1 VSFLGVMFLIGVGA
15 LTVGRIIS
23 HRQDGECEM
32 HLSHSI
38 SGVTYLTLLILGTFP
53 LIVLWSTSR
62 ALLAQFFPNRCQ
74 KRRHDYYPE
83 VLIPFVAAVI
93 ALAQVCGWAFFQWIR

>member
-1 VSFLGVMFLIGVGA
+1 VSFLGVLFLLGVAA
-15 LTVGRIIS
+15 LLAGRTIS
-23 HRQDGECEM
+23 HRQDDECEM

-38 SGVTYLTLLILGTFP
+38 SCVTYLTLLIWGTLP

-62 ALLAQFFPNRCQ
+62 ALLFQFFPNACQ

-83 VLIPFVAAVI
+83 ALIPFVAVVTV
-93 ALAQVCGWAFFQWIR
+93 LAQVGGWAFFQWIR

>member
-1 VSFLGVMFLIGVGA
+1 MSFLGVMFLIGVGA

>member
-1 VSFLGVMFLIGVGA
+1 MSFLGIMFLIGVAA
-15 LTVGRIIS
+15 LIAGRTIS
-23 HRQDGECEM
+23 HAQDEDCGM
-32 HLSHSI
+32 HLTHSI

>member
-1 VSFLGVMFLIGVGA
+1 MSFLGVMFLIGVGA

-23 HRQDGECEM
+23 HRQDDECGM

-93 ALAQVCGWAFFQWIR
+93 ALAQVGGWVFFQWIR

>member
-1 VSFLGVMFLIGVGA
+1 MSFLGVMFLIGVTA
-15 LTVGRIIS
+15 LLAGRTIS
-23 HRQDGECEM
+23 HRQDDECEM

-38 SGVTYLTLLILGTFP
+38 SCVTYLTLLIWGTLP

-62 ALLAQFFPNRCQ
+62 ALLFQFFPNGCQ

-83 VLIPFVAAVI
+83 ALIPVVAVVTV
-93 ALAQVCGWAFFQWIR
+93 LAQVGGWAFFQWIR

>member
-93 ALAQVCGWAFFQWIR
+93 ALAQVGGWAFFQWIR

>member
-1 VSFLGVMFLIGVGA
+1 MSFLGVMFLIGVGA

-23 HRQDGECEM
+23 HRQDDECEM

-38 SGVTYLTLLILGTFP
+38 SCVTYLTLLIWGTLP

-62 ALLAQFFPNRCQ
+62 ALLFQFFPNACQ

-83 VLIPFVAAVI
+83 SLLPVVAALGVLVEVGAW
-93 ALAQVCGWAFFQWIR
+93 ALFQWIR

>member
-1 VSFLGVMFLIGVGA
+1 MSFLGVMFLIGVGA

-93 ALAQVCGWAFFQWIR
+93 ALAQVGGWVFFQWIR

>member
-1 VSFLGVMFLIGVGA
+1 MSFLGVMFLIGVGA
-15 LTVGRIIS
+15 LTAGRIIS
-23 HRQDGECEM
+23 HRQDGECGI

-93 ALAQVCGWAFFQWIR
+93 ALAQVGGWVFFQWIR

>member
-1 VSFLGVMFLIGVGA
+1 MSFPAVMFLLGVGA
-15 LTVGRIIS
+15 LLAGRTIS
-23 HRQDGECEM
+23 HRQDDECEM

-38 SGVTYLTLLILGTFP
+38 SSVAYLALLIWGTLP

-62 ALLAQFFPNRCQ
+62 ALLFQFFPNACQ

-83 VLIPFVAAVI
+83 TLIPVVAVVTV
-93 ALAQVCGWAFFQWIR
+93 LAQVGGWAFFQWIR